1 MGLIPPEEVPAAV
14 PSGGFTPLLL
24 WALRPS
30 EPGLCLPPLFT
41 GLPGGQLSSI
51 LIALK
56 LWTTKPYHMKRTNV
70 QVEKELAA
78 PQPAAAAEP
87 LVPVEPATVTAEQL
101 TELKERAGRAD
112 ENWERLLRTTADFEN
127 FKKRAA
133 REKQEAI
140 KFANEGLL
148 QKLLPVLENLDM
160 ALAATQ
166 TARPEA
172 GQSLQAGVNM
182 ISQQLKGVLAEAG
195 LEELDALGKPFDP
208 NLHEALMQKETPDVP
223 EGQVVQQLRKG
234 YKFRDRLLRPAGVVV
249 AKQPAA

>member
-1 MGLIPPEEVPAAV
+1 
-14 PSGGFTPLLL
+14 
-24 WALRPS
+24 
-30 EPGLCLPPLFT
+30 
-41 GLPGGQLSSI
+41 
-51 LIALK
+51 
-56 LWTTKPYHMKRTNV
+56 MKRTNV
-70 QVEKELAA
+70 KIDEEPATPEPPIA
-78 PQPAAAAEP
+78 PEP
-87 LVPVEPATVTAEQL
+87 LVPVEAATVSPEQL
-101 TELKERAGRAD
+101 TELKERAGKAD
-112 ENWERLLRTTADFEN
+112 ENWERLLRTTADFDN

-166 TARPEA
+166 AARPED
-172 GQSLQAGVNM
+172 GQSLQSGVNM
-182 ISQQLKGVLAEAG
+182 ISQQLKNVLMEAG

>member
-1 MGLIPPEEVPAAV
+1 
-14 PSGGFTPLLL
+14 
-24 WALRPS
+24 
-30 EPGLCLPPLFT
+30 
-41 GLPGGQLSSI
+41 
-51 LIALK
+51 
-56 LWTTKPYHMKRTNV
+56 MKRTNV
-70 QVEKELAA
+70 KIEEEPATPEPPTA
-78 PQPAAAAEP
+78 PEP
-87 LVPVEPATVTAEQL
+87 LVPVEAATVSPEQL
-101 TELKERAGRAD
+101 AELKERAGKAD
-112 ENWERLLRTTADFEN
+112 ENWERLLRTTADFDN

-166 TARPEA
+166 AARPED
-172 GQSLQAGVNM
+172 GQSLQSGVNM
-182 ISQQLKGVLAEAG
+182 ISQQLKNVLAEAG

>member
-1 MGLIPPEEVPAAV
+1 VKIEEEPATPEPP
-14 PSGGFTPLLL
+14 T
-24 WALRPS
+24 
-30 EPGLCLPPLFT
+30 
-41 GLPGGQLSSI
+41 
-51 LIALK
+51 
-56 LWTTKPYHMKRTNV
+56 
-70 QVEKELAA
+70 A
-78 PQPAAAAEP
+78 PEP
-87 LVPVEPATVTAEQL
+87 LVPVEAATVSPEQL
-101 TELKERAGRAD
+101 AELKERAGKAD
-112 ENWERLLRTTADFEN
+112 ENWERLLRTTADFDN

-166 TARPEA
+166 SARPED
-172 GQSLQAGVNM
+172 GQSLQSGVNM
-182 ISQQLKGVLAEAG
+182 ISQQLKNVLMEAG

-208 NLHEALMQKETPDVP
+208 NLHEALMQKEAPDVP